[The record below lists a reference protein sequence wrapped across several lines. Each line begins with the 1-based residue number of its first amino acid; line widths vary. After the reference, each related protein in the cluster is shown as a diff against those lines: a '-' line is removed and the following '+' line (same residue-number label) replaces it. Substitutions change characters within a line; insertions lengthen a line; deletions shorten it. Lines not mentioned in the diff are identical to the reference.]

1 MKTLKIPKFWRM
13 TVVDERCLPCA
24 HYVQN
29 LPYNEIK
36 SNGGGK
42 YRAL

>member
-1 MKTLKIPKFWRM
+1 MLKTPKFWRM
-13 TVVDERCLPCA
+13 IVVDERRLSCA

-36 SNGGGK
+36 SNGGGRYK
-42 YRAL
+42 VL